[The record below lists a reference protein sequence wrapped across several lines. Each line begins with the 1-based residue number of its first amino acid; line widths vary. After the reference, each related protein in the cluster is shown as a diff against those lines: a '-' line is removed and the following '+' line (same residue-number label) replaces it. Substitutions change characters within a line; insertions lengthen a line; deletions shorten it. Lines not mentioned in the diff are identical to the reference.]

1 MLRSLYKSRASVIRR
16 YTGIGDI
23 SPPPQVLEAG
33 LLAQPPA
40 GPQLPHQRAVR
51 GGPEALPPH
60 RRRRPPARPVPGAQ
74 PGPQQL
80 VELGSVHIDDLRV
93 TTIVAFA
100 CLTRLTSF
108 LIGIF
113 R

>member
-1 MLRSLYKSRASVIRR
+1 MLRSLYKSKAP
-16 YTGIGDI
+16 GIGAI

-80 VELGSVHIDDLRV
+80 VQLGSVHIGD
-93 TTIVAFA
+93 
-100 CLTRLTSF
+100 S
-108 LIGIF
+108 
-113 R
+113 